1 MKINAEKFKKWYLKN
16 MIYVY
21 SVGITVIVMLAM
33 WIFNGL
39 GPFGGNNM
47 MLIDG
52 IHQYVPFFSEY
63 YDKLKNGGS
72 LLYTW
77 DVGMGGNF
85 LSLFSYYLSSPLNLI
100 ILLFDKMHLVD
111 GVSLVLTIKFILTSF
126 CMAYFLKNKRG
137 EKAHDL
143 VLAALTLA
151 YTFSAFV
158 IGYNWCTM
166 WMDVIMVF
174 PLILL
179 GFERLMED
187 KDYRLYVVALFYTL
201 FCNYYM
207 GFIVCV
213 FLIFW
218 FFMYEHKSVKR
229 FFINGIRFAIGSL
242 TGAAMAAVLLLPAYF
257 GIMNT
262 ASGNSM
268 ALPESKWYG
277 NILIILQKVL
287 VAIEPLTNQ
296 TFDGG
301 ANLYCGIFVLL
312 GALLFLFQGR
322 VKLWTRLRYVL
333 MLVFLAVSMN
343 NELLNY
349 IWHAFHNQ
357 YGIPNRFSFCF
368 IMLLILMA
376 DKAFA
381 VMEQKKKTGYLL
393 ISTVLLVLA
402 VLGMYWFVE
411 DKLPL
416 YCYIISVA
424 AVDVY
429 CVIIFL
435 YMTGKLRRLAFSVLF
450 SVFAI
455 VEILGN
461 GIYGLADNGSVIT
474 KSYLQDT
481 DSVAL
486 LKEYMDRENGTE
498 FFRADL
504 LKSRMLDEATWHNL
518 HSIGIFGST
527 VPGDMVTAMGKLGFY
542 TGANE
547 YLYHGS
553 TPLTNSI
560 LNIKY
565 ALVRPDAYNQ
575 LGFSYVTEEG
585 EVSLYENP
593 YYLPIGFMVNK
604 ELLDIDMNSWDLFV
618 MQNNIA
624 KLATDVQTDLFTKF
638 DFDCEV
644 SATDAGVSYDRKLHQ
659 ISYTKQG
666 SDATTI
672 SAEFTVLQDMDL
684 YLHCKGSNIKNI
696 TLYIDG
702 LQMSQERHQGQ
713 IFHVGNVTAG
723 QQIEIEYLMNSGGN
737 LQGTL
742 QLYAAYFDNS
752 LYEEVYNQLSQTVLT
767 DVSYRDG
774 YICGTI
780 NADRDGLL
788 FTSIPYDDGWKAY
801 VDGEEVEI
809 ELVFDSF
816 IGLNIEKSTHKIEFK
831 YTTVGLKYGI
841 ILSVVGWCIFL
852 VMMGTAAWRRKKE
865 GSGSEEVNQ
874 EGDYSGSGTGNA
886 ISSGDQGD
894 SKGNASDS
902 GYSDD
907 SVHCSGSGGQRD

>member
-1 MKINAEKFKKWYLKN
+1 MKTNGDKFKVWYLKN
-16 MIYVY
+16 MVYVY
-21 SVGITVIVMLAM
+21 SVGITMIVMLAM

-39 GPFGGNNM
+39 GPFGGKNM

-77 DVGMGGNF
+77 NVGMGGNF
-85 LSLFSYYLSSPLNLI
+85 LSLFSYYLSSPLNLL
-100 ILLFDKMHLVD
+100 ILLFDKTHLVD
-111 GVSLVLTIKFILTSF
+111 GVSLVLTMKFVLTSLF
-126 CMAYFLKNKRG
+126 MAYFLKNKRG

-143 VLAALTLA
+143 VLSALCLA

-166 WMDVIMVF
+166 WMDVIMIF

-179 GFERLMED
+179 GFERLMENR
-187 KDYRLYVVALFYTL
+187 DYRLYVFALFYAL

-213 FLIFW
+213 FLVFW
-218 FFMYEHKSVKR
+218 FFMYEHRSVKR
-229 FFINGIRFAIGSL
+229 FFVNGIRFAIGSL
-242 TGAAMAAVLLLPAYF
+242 TGAAMAAVLLIPAYF

-277 NILIILQKVL
+277 NILIILQKLL

-312 GALLFLFQGR
+312 GAIWFLFQGK

-376 DKAFA
+376 DRAFA
-381 VMEQKKKTGYLL
+381 VMNEKKTVVYLL
-393 ISTVLLVLA
+393 ISAVLLIFAIFGL
-402 VLGMYWFVE
+402 YYFV
-411 DKLPL
+411 DSKLPL
-416 YCYIISVA
+416 YCYIISLVMA
-424 AVDVY
+424 MVY
-429 CVIIFL
+429 CVIVWL
-435 YMTGKLRRLAFSVLF
+435 YVTGRIRKLTFSILF

-455 VEILGN
+455 AEILGN
-461 GIYGLADNGSVIT
+461 GIYGLADNGSVI
-474 KSYLQDT
+474 SENYLKDT

-486 LKEYMDRENGTE
+486 LKDYMDKEAGGE
-498 FFRADL
+498 FYRADL

-527 VPGDMVTAMGKLGFY
+527 VPGAMVTAMGKLGFY

-560 LNIKY
+560 LNVKY

-575 LGFSYVTEEG
+575 LGFDYVATEG

-593 YYLPIGFMVNK
+593 YYLPIGFMVDD

-618 MQNNIA
+618 MQNSIA

-638 DFDCEV
+638 GIDCEV
-644 SATDAGVSYDRKLHQ
+644 SSADADFSYLAKLGQ
-659 ISYTKQG
+659 ISYTRAG
-666 SDATTI
+666 SSAATI
-672 SAEFTVLQDMDL
+672 SAEFTVPQDMDL

-702 LQMSQERHQGQ
+702 LQMTQERHQGQ
-713 IFHVGNVTAG
+713 IFHVGYVTAG
-723 QQIEIEYLMNSGGN
+723 QQIEISYLLNDGGN

-742 QLYAAYFDNS
+742 NLYAAYFDNT

-767 DVSYRDG
+767 DVSYADG

-780 NADRDGLL
+780 DSDADGLL
-788 FTSIPYDDGWKAY
+788 FTSIPYDEGWTAY
-801 VDGEEVEI
+801 VDGQEVDIEI
-809 ELVFDSF
+809 IFDSF
-816 IGLNIEKSTHKIEFK
+816 IGLHIQKNAHKIEFK

-852 VMMGTAAWRRKKE
+852 AMMGVAVWRRKKE
-865 GSGSEEVNQ
+865 GSVSEEAN
-874 EGDYSGSGTGNA
+874 
-886 ISSGDQGD
+886 
-894 SKGNASDS
+894 
-902 GYSDD
+902 
-907 SVHCSGSGGQRD
+907 